1 VYCYGDNFCIIFSQ
15 QLQTID
21 YLRNISWKPWFVSS
35 FGNLIFIKILSWGIS
50 TVFSLISLSDIV
62 ITNKLSLVLQIICQC
77 EIKHMMLQI
86 KTITSVLKVLT
97 CITTSI
103 AAHPIRLTVIISVLT
118 FKSAVILYI
127 STHTYIHIYR
137 IVFWKYCYHLSE
149 PILNLFLHTLKIWRY
164 SVVFFTVLWWIC

>member
-1 VYCYGDNFCIIFSQ
+1 
-15 QLQTID
+15 
-21 YLRNISWKPWFVSS
+21 
-35 FGNLIFIKILSWGIS
+35 
-50 TVFSLISLSDIV
+50 
-62 ITNKLSLVLQIICQC
+62 
-77 EIKHMMLQI
+77 MMLQI

-164 SVVFFTVLWWIC
+164 SVVFFYSSLMNLLVQNFSGTCLESPFYFGTPPCRINLFWYTTCLERPYFDGKRDRSLKTDLTVFSFIPYFYHSSFPI